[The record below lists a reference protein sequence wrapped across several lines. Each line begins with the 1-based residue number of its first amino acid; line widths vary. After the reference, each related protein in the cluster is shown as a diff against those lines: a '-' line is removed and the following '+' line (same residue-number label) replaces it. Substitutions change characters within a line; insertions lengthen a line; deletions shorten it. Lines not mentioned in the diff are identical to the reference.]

1 MDNITIHKYQF
12 DLGDEVEIVVQGSLR
27 GLLSIQKQNGI
38 WCAWVEVMPLEGTTS
53 YLRLLVVGTGHP
65 VPALRRHFTTVQ
77 DGYLVWHFYA

>member
-1 MDNITIHKYQF
+1 MDTVTVHKYQF
-12 DLGDEVEIVVQGSLR
+12 DLGDEIEIVVQGSLR

-38 WCAWVEVMPLEGTTS
+38 WCAWVEVMPLEGEQS
-53 YLRLLVVGTGHP
+53 YMRLFVVGTGHP